1 MSSVRLAVPTNGK
14 KGMKDTVSN
23 VFARAPIFTI
33 IDVVDGEVQ
42 EIRIEENTASGLKQG
57 TGPIIANSL
66 KEKGVNAVVACELGP
81 GAKILLELS
90 DIKLIFVEPSV
101 KVKDAVTEALSQLL
115 QVV

>member
-42 EIRIEENTASGLKQG
+42 EIRIEEN
-57 TGPIIANSL
+57 
-66 KEKGVNAVVACELGP
+66 GVNAVVACELGP

-90 DIKLIFVEPSV
+90 DIKLILVKPSV

-115 QVV
+115 QAA

>member
-14 KGMKDTVSN
+14 KGMRDTVSK

-42 EIRIEENTASGLKQG
+42 DIRIEENTASGLKQG
-57 TGPIIANSL
+57 TGPIIASSL
-66 KEKGVNAVVACELGP
+66 KEKGVNVVVTCETGP

-90 DIKLIFVEPSV
+90 EIRLILVEPGV
-101 KVKDAVTEALSQLL
+101 KVNEAVTEALTQLL